1 LLRRI
6 WWTLPLAAAVLHA
19 SILPTLHLDQATRK
33 AFDDYVAE
41 FEKGDPATFTASG
54 KLWIDNAT
62 GLKRNAWLAGKPV
75 VEARENENVAAG
87 SIHHFSGSIRI
98 DGARIEQWK
107 KVMQDYPDYPKL
119 FAPDV
124 AGASATVE
132 PDNSSSDQHFHSR
145 LLLNQS
151 TLWIAVAYDSLYDT
165 HYRKI
170 DANRWT
176 SKSASISIK
185 ELQDPKNPQAGTLPE
200 GDDHGLLWKTNTYWF
215 ARERNNGLD
224 LQVDSMTLSRT
235 IPTGAAWWGSKRTK
249 EAVEKMLTDTRNA
262 VQLLQ

>member
-1 LLRRI
+1 MVRRI
-6 WWTLPLAAAVLHA
+6 WWILPLAAVLHA
-19 SILPTLHLDQATRK
+19 SILPTLHLDPATLK
-33 AFDDYVAE
+33 AFEEYVAE
-41 FEKGDPATFTASG
+41 FEKGDAAAFTASG
-54 KLWIDNAT
+54 KLWIDNGT
-62 GLKRNAWLAGKPV
+62 GLKRNAWLSGKPV

-87 SIHHFSGSIRI
+87 SIHHFSGSIRVE
-98 DGARIEQWK
+98 GARLDQWR

-132 PDNSSSDQHFHSR
+132 SDNSASDQHFHSR

-185 ELQDPKNPQAGTLPE
+185 ELRDPKNPQAGAYPE
-200 GDDHGLLWKTNTYWF
+200 GDDHGFLWKTNTYWF

-224 LQVDSMTLSRT
+224 LQADSVNLSRP
-235 IPTGAAWWGSKRTK
+235 IPTGAAWWGSRRTR

-262 VQLLQ
+262 IQSLH